1 MKAIG
6 KGNENLNLSNSFN
19 IENKPVSN
27 KTEIADAFNNVLANI
42 GYKVNQHVPCLK
54 WDFTSYFPSH
64 NAQSMFLDPEIS
76 ADIITLT
83 KEFK

>member
-27 KTEIADAFNNVLANI
+27 KAEIADAFNNVLANI

-54 WDFTSYFPSH
+54 RDFTSYLPNH
-64 NAQSMFLDPEIS
+64 NAQSMFL
-76 ADIITLT
+76 
-83 KEFK
+83 KKN

>member
-19 IENKPVSN
+19 IENKPVNN

-54 WDFTSYFPSH
+54 RDFTSYFSNH
-64 NAQSMFLDPEIS
+64 NAQSMFFDPEIY